1 MRTDHNFL
9 MLLAASVGAT
19 ASALPSRA
27 QQAPTRPNILFILA
41 EDMTLDLGCYGR
53 TDVKTP
59 NIDRL
64 ASEGVVYTNAR
75 CVAPLSSPTRSSMM
89 TGLHHE
95 ITASH
100 NHRSHRD
107 QPLPEDIVPY
117 PVLLR
122 QAGYTAVLGDRDA
135 FENPVTHADHESSRK
150 IDCNFKYEP
159 TGSYDGNTT
168 FGLFDRLYDR
178 PSDGTPWFQQITLY
192 VTHRGD
198 WWKDIRSR
206 SAHPVDPSKVE
217 LPPYMADHPRIR
229 EEFACYL
236 DQVEYMDA
244 EVGKILEKLRSD
256 GQDEKT
262 VVIFI
267 ADNGRADIRAKG
279 WMYND
284 GTRIPMIVRAPGL
297 NHKVVDDLVSELDIP
312 ATILSLAGVDIPKY
326 YQGKVLE
333 AFSGKPSAH
342 EWSYHARDTW
352 DEVQECIRAVTD
364 DRYIY
369 VRNYVP
375 QLPYTANH
383 CYTYCYRPALHVMKR
398 LKEEGKLNPVQLL
411 FFADSKP
418 VEELYDWKADEFCV
432 KNLAGDPAYLNILNT
447 MRNRMDDWQF
457 RNRDA
462 GVEDHL
468 TRVLPGDRAA
478 YRRQQYFAERFR
490 PEEWAEIEDGAIC
503 DSYDRWK
510 TEIREMWA
518 DNAVR
523 LSDPIVKVPDS
534 RQAAFFCDGHIVTLN
549 IGAHAKA
556 FRLSDGNLDAKFD
569 LACAEFNPHC
579 NVADMTT
586 RKGRNYLYISEWN
599 GERRFF
605 VEDFRHKGNKWT
617 SRLIQTISA
626 NRIPDEIKGFGYMD
640 WVPDFDNNKLYSI
653 AYKENHPGHDIV
665 GSTKLIILEFALPNP
680 KKGDVD
686 FTEKDILRRTE
697 IPVFLATQD
706 KHVHNGKLYIVAGL
720 KNKAN
725 IRDTARNHLRTI
737 AVFDLE
743 SFRLEKEIRLDFYD
757 REPEG
762 IDFIGDDMYLT
773 YNSDALYKVI
783 PQGE

>member
-1 MRTDHNFL
+1 MKPDYNL
-9 MLLAASVGAT
+9 LLLLAASAGA
-19 ASALPSRA
+19 AAPSLSAKA
-27 QQAPTRPNILFILA
+27 QQTPSRPNILFILA

-75 CVAPLSSPTRSSMM
+75 CVAPLSSPTRSAMM

-107 QPLPEDIVPY
+107 QPLPEEIVPY

-122 QAGYTAVLGDRDA
+122 QGGYTTVLGDRDA
-135 FENPVTHADHESSRK
+135 FENPVTHADYESSRK
-150 IDCNFKYEP
+150 IDCNFQYEP
-159 TGSYDGNTT
+159 TGAYDGKTS

-178 PSDGTPWFQQITLY
+178 PSDGSPWFHQVTLY

-206 SAHPVDPSKVE
+206 SAHPVDPSKVD
-217 LPPYMADHPRIR
+217 LPPYMADHPKIR
-229 EEFACYL
+229 EAFACYL
-236 DQVEYMDA
+236 DQVEHMDA
-244 EVGKILEKLRSD
+244 EVGMLLEKLRAE
-256 GQDEKT
+256 GQEDNT

-297 NHKVVDDLVSELDIP
+297 DHKVVDDLVSELDIP
-312 ATILSLAGVDIPKY
+312 RTILSLAGVPAPDY

-333 AFSGKPSAH
+333 VFSGKKAAH
-342 EWSYHARDTW
+342 AWTYHARDTW

-364 DRYIY
+364 DQYIY
-369 VRNYVP
+369 VRNYAP
-375 QLPYTANH
+375 HIPYTAYH
-383 CYTYCYRPALHVMKR
+383 SYTYCYRPALHVMWK

-418 VEELYDWKADEFCV
+418 VEELYDWRADTFCV
-432 KNLAGDPAYLNILNT
+432 RNLSGDPAYLPVLNK
-447 MRNRMDDWQF
+447 MRLRMDDWQA
-457 RNRDA
+457 RNKDA

-468 TRVLPGDRAA
+468 TRVLPEDRA
-478 YRRQQYFAERFR
+478 YFRRSPYFPERFR
-490 PEEWAEIEDGAIC
+490 PEEWAEIENGGIC

-510 TEIREMWA
+510 VENKKMMAENKVI
-518 DNAVR
+518 

-534 RQAAFFCDGHIVTLN
+534 RQAAFLVDGHVVTLN

-556 FRLSDGNLDAKFD
+556 FRLSDGTLDASFD
-569 LACAEFNPHC
+569 LGCAPFNPHC
-579 NVADMTT
+579 NVADIT
-586 RKGRNYLYISEWN
+586 RKGSRNYLYVSEWN

-605 VEDFRHKGNKWT
+605 VEDFHHKGNKW
-617 SRLIQTISA
+617 SSKLVQTLSA
-626 NRIPDEIKGFGYMD
+626 SGIPDEVKGAGYMD
-640 WVPDFDNNKLYSI
+640 WVPDFEKGRLYSV
-653 AYKENHPGHDIV
+653 AYKENHPGHDIS
-665 GSTKLIILEFALPNP
+665 GSTKLIILEFTLPDP
-680 KKGDVD
+680 KKGDID

-697 IPVFLATQD
+697 IPVYLATQD
-706 KHVHNGKLYIVAGL
+706 KHVHDGKLYILAGL
-720 KNKAN
+720 KNKEN
-725 IRDTARNHLRTI
+725 LRDPARNHLRTI

-743 SFRLEKEIRLDFYD
+743 SFRLVKEIRLDFYN

-783 PQGE
+783 KQD